1 MDRGTWQATAHGV
14 ARSRT
19 RLSDFTHLQTVK
31 FQEENIDKNLHDI
44 GLGNDFND
52 MALKAQETKDK
63 INKLDF
69 LKMKKLC
76 ASKDNYQE
84 GGAKIA
90 EDQAGE
96 TTFSPTN
103 SSKEQLN
110 AEQTSQN
117 NF

>member
-1 MDRGTWQATAHGV
+1 
-14 ARSRT
+14 
-19 RLSDFTHLQTVK
+19 
-31 FQEENIDKNLHDI
+31 
-44 GLGNDFND
+44 

-90 EDQAGE
+90 ED
-96 TTFSPTN
+96 
-103 SSKEQLN
+103 
-110 AEQTSQN
+110 
-117 NF
+117 